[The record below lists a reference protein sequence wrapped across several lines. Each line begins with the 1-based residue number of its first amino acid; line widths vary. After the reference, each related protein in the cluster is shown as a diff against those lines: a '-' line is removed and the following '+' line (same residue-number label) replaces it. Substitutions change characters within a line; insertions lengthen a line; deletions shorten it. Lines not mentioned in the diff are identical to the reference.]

1 MKNKTTSFIVY
12 IALSGILVSCSGGK
26 KDLKDS
32 LSISKL
38 NKNENIINIDLDL
51 DQNIAKEGYNI
62 QYTSSLF
69 KKATPVILETTP
81 ESLLGSIDKIAV
93 YNDLILAIDIRVA
106 KGVFAFNKK
115 GEFVRRI
122 GSIGDGPGEYIRPND
137 FTIDMDNQ
145 LLYIIDNQRKIN
157 CYKLPGGEF
166 ISSVKLQDEN
176 IRSNYI
182 QYYNGKMYA
191 DANSY
196 MDVEDECMLR
206 EIDLKTGE
214 QTACWLSNKEYNKG
228 FNCRIG
234 DNSFYIMD
242 NPFYNSPYSGPKFIQ
257 SCMDTV
263 ITLDK
268 NGIIPFLSVK
278 SENFITAED
287 IQKARKNDGNSNDHI
302 SSRLIQMK
310 KVYEIKNYLE
320 GRDFIYF
327 EYSIGTQIGTVMY
340 NTKENSTDFVSF
352 ILDDLVYKI
361 NFDKQEFG
369 ILPDFIYSDKDG
381 IYGYVDMHFM
391 EEFIRFVHEGKLN
404 LDNIQVEKLMKLTED
419 SNPVLFYYEYK
430 N

>member
-1 MKNKTTSFIVY
+1 MKNI
-12 IALSGILVSCSGGK
+12 IALFIAYLALFSTLVSCSGGK

-32 LSISKL
+32 LSISGL
-38 NKNENIINIDLDL
+38 NKNENIISIDLD
-51 DQNIAKEGYNI
+51 QEIAKERNI

-93 YNDLILAIDIRVA
+93 YNDLILVIDIRVA

-196 MDVEDECMLR
+196 VDVEDECMFR

-214 QTACWLSNKEYNKG
+214 QTSCWLSNKEYNKG

-242 NPFYNSPYSGPKFIQ
+242 NPFYNSPYSGPKFVQ

-263 ITLDK
+263 IALDK
-268 NGIIPFLSVK
+268 NEVIPFLLVK

-287 IQKARKNDGNSNDHI
+287 IQQARKNDRDILN
-302 SSRLIQMK
+302 RLSQMK
-310 KVYEIKNYLE
+310 KTYEIKDYIE

-327 EYSIGTQIGTVMY
+327 HYSIGTIRRTVIH
-340 NTKENSTDFVSF
+340 NTKENSTNFISF
-352 ILDDLVYKI
+352 ILDDLIYKT
-361 NFDKQEFG
+361 NLDKQEFG
-369 ILPDFIYSDKDG
+369 IPPDFICSDKDG
-381 IYGYVDMHFM
+381 IYGYVDTYFM
-391 EEFIRFVHEGKLN
+391 EKFIRHVHEGKLN
-404 LDNIQVEKLMKLTED
+404 LDNVQVEKLMKLTED
-419 SNPVLFYYEYK
+419 SNPILFYYEYK
-430 N
+430 

>member
-12 IALSGILVSCSGGK
+12 IVLSGILVSCSGGK
-26 KDLKDS
+26 KGLKNS

-38 NKNENIINIDLDL
+38 NKNENIISIDL
-51 DQNIAKEGYNI
+51 DQNIAKNGYNI
-62 QYTSSLF
+62 QYTSFLF

-81 ESLLGSIDKIAV
+81 ESLLSSIDKIAV
-93 YNDLILAIDIRVA
+93 YNDLILVIDFRVA
-106 KGVFAFNKK
+106 KGVFAFNKT

-122 GSIGDGPGEYIRPND
+122 GRIGDGPGEYIRPSD
-137 FTIDMDNQ
+137 FTIDTDNQ

-157 CYKLPGGEF
+157 CYRLPGGEF

-196 MDVEDECMLR
+196 VDVEDECMLR
-206 EIDLKTGE
+206 EIDLKTGK

-228 FNCRIG
+228 FNCRHG
-234 DNSFYIMD
+234 DNIFFTAE
-242 NPFYNSPYSGPKFIQ
+242 NPFYDSPYSGPKFVQ
-257 SCMDTV
+257 SCMDT
-263 ITLDK
+263 IIALDK
-268 NGIIPFLSVK
+268 NGVVPFLSVK
-278 SENFITAED
+278 SENFITTED
-287 IQKARKNDGNSNDHI
+287 IQKARKNDGNSEI
-302 SSRLIQMK
+302 SLSSRLTQMK
-310 KVYEIKNYLE
+310 KVYQIRDYVE

-327 EYSIGTQIGTVMY
+327 EYSTSTQIGTVMY

-352 ILDDLVYKI
+352 ILDDLIYKT

-391 EEFIRFVHEGKLN
+391 EEFIRHVHEGKLN

-419 SNPVLFYYEYK
+419 SNPILFYYEYE
-430 N
+430 